1 VKPVLVLRRGGLGD
15 TLLMLPVV
23 AALRAAHPGADLH
36 FAGVREFA
44 DVLASF
50 AAVDRALSS
59 EALQLWALT
68 GDTKVAAAA
77 RERLCSYE
85 RIVADDGAVMA
96 VATETRVQVFDPRP
110 QSDAP
115 LGQQIAAQ
123 LGLRVPPEPVVLAAA
138 PPVTGLAPR
147 APIVLA
153 PGSGSPEKCWPRARW
168 LELATA
174 LAPRRPLVVAVGEAE
189 RERDDPT
196 RWRWPVSVQYLTGLT
211 AVELAQALRKSAAF
225 VGNDSGTT
233 HLAALLSLPTVAIF
247 GPSRRE
253 VFAPIGPRVTV
264 VGERTSGP
272 PTATVAEVLAA
283 LLV

>member
-1 VKPVLVLRRGGLGD
+1 VNPVLVLRRGGLGD
-15 TLLMLPVV
+15 TLLMLPVL
-23 AALRAAHPGADLH
+23 AALRAAHAGVELH

-44 DVLASF
+44 DVLAAF
-50 AAVDRALSS
+50 TAVDRALSS

-68 GDTKVAAAA
+68 GDNKVAAAA
-77 RERLCSYE
+77 RERLSAYG

-96 VATETRVQVFDPRP
+96 VAADTRVQVFDPRP
-110 QSDAP
+110 TTDEP
-115 LGQQIAAQ
+115 LARQIADQ
-123 LGLRVPPEPVVLAAA
+123 LGLPLLSEPAVLAAA
-138 PPVTGLAPR
+138 PPVTGAASR

-168 LELATA
+168 LELAAA
-174 LAPRRPLVVAVGEAE
+174 LAPRPLLVAVGEAE
-189 RERDDPT
+189 RARNDPT
-196 RWRWPVSVQYLTGLT
+196 RWRWPVPVQYLTGLS
-211 AVELAQALRKSAAF
+211 AVELAQALRRAAAF

-253 VFAPIGPRVTV
+253 VFAPVGPRVTV
-264 VGERTSGP
+264 VGTPSKGP

-283 LLV
+283 LPA